1 MFFFLFQSEK
11 KNSDYEC
18 GVAPYASSKTDCL
31 IEEIVGGCEAR
42 PHSIPWQV
50 ALLFNGK
57 QHCGGT
63 LISSQH
69 IVTAAHCMVGRWQNF
84 SVRIMLAKI
93 FKLPYKKSMT
103 WNSFKQPCYLFV
115 R

>member
-50 ALLFNGK
+50 ALLFNGEH
-57 QHCGGT
+57 HCGGT

-69 IVTAAHCMVGRWQNF
+69 IVTAAHCIDGRWQNF
-84 SVRIMLAKI
+84 SARIILA
-93 FKLPYKKSMT
+93 M
-103 WNSFKQPCYLFV
+103 SFKNRKMNDLKLF
-115 R
+115 